1 MFSKFKFLKRNV
13 EMIDVM
19 IVSTVEPFENID
31 RDTLPWRSG
40 KIHNFLLQNSISTKI
55 ITSTFNHYN
64 KSFRTNI
71 NNSNFIFLKSV
82 AYQKNIS
89 ILRFLNYCIHV
100 PQLIRLILK
109 YRPKLVLI
117 TVPPVVHLLAI
128 FIIKIIDPKI
138 KFWVDVRDLWPEIF
152 VEKFSKIFTRTGAN
166 VLFSASFRLRTIS
179 LNLADY
185 VTTISPI
192 FVDILSNNNSSF
204 IKKINWFPHPKAVV
218 PLDDTSTVKHVGKVK
233 FVYIGS
239 LSLRT
244 DLVNFVREVALFVG
258 KSNCEFIIGGRGFLE
273 NSINELKEEGI
284 NVNYLGWVPGVE
296 VNGIL
301 KHADFGMIP
310 YPASIDF
317 DASFP
322 NKYLEYCAL
331 GMRSVSR
338 PLSIYSHDD
347 VPLKIRPY
355 VLDRDFENIL
365 KTRLTDTERHARQS
379 VFEAALSEVKMQK
392 YATEIV
398 SDLLSKSQS

>member
-1 MFSKFKFLKRNV
+1 MTCENDKKIKVL
-13 EMIDVM
+13 
-19 IVSTVEPFENID
+19 IVSTVEPFANLD

-40 KIHNFLLQNSISTKI
+40 KIFDFLIKNNIPTKI
-55 ITSTFNHYN
+55 ITSTFNHYT
-64 KSFRTNI
+64 KTFRSEGTVPD
-71 NNSNFIFLKSV
+71 FVLMKSV
-82 AYQKNIS
+82 QYRNNLS

-100 PQLIRLILK
+100 PQLILLILK
-109 YRPKLVLI
+109 YRPELVLI
-117 TVPPVVHLLAI
+117 TVPPVIHLLAI
-128 FIIKIIDPKI
+128 FVVKIVDPKI
-138 KFWVDVRDLWPEIF
+138 KFWIDVRDLWPEIF
-152 VEKFSKIFTRTGAN
+152 VERFSKTFTRTGAN
-166 VLFSASFRLRTIS
+166 ILFSASFRLRSIS
-179 LNLADY
+179 LNIADY

-192 FVDILSNNNSSF
+192 FVDTLLNDNPSL
-204 IKKINWFPHPKAVV
+204 IKKIRWFPHPKEVV
-218 PLDDTSTVKHVGKVK
+218 PLNDEVTTEKVGKIK
-233 FVYIGS
+233 FVYVGS

-284 NVNYLGWVPGVE
+284 DVNYLGWVPGVE
-296 VNGIL
+296 VNDII
-301 KHADFGMIP
+301 KQADFGMIP

-355 VLDRDFENIL
+355 VLNEDFESIL
-365 KTRLTDTERHARQS
+365 KTRLTGSERHARQS
-379 VFEAALSEVKMQK
+379 VFEASLSEVKMQE

-398 SDLLSKSQS
+398 SDLLSRSQSKI

>member
-1 MFSKFKFLKRNV
+1 M
-13 EMIDVM
+13 
-19 IVSTVEPFENID
+19 
-31 RDTLPWRSG
+31 
-40 KIHNFLLQNSISTKI
+40 
-55 ITSTFNHYN
+55 
-64 KSFRTNI
+64 
-71 NNSNFIFLKSV
+71 
-82 AYQKNIS
+82 
-89 ILRFLNYCIHV
+89 
-100 PQLIRLILK
+100 
-109 YRPKLVLI
+109 
-117 TVPPVVHLLAI
+117 
-128 FIIKIIDPKI
+128 
-138 KFWVDVRDLWPEIF
+138 
-152 VEKFSKIFTRTGAN
+152 
-166 VLFSASFRLRTIS
+166 
-179 LNLADY
+179 
-185 VTTISPI
+185 
-192 FVDILSNNNSSF
+192 
-204 IKKINWFPHPKAVV
+204 V

-347 VPLKIRPY
+347 VP
-355 VLDRDFENIL
+355 
-365 KTRLTDTERHARQS
+365 
-379 VFEAALSEVKMQK
+379 
-392 YATEIV
+392 
-398 SDLLSKSQS
+398 